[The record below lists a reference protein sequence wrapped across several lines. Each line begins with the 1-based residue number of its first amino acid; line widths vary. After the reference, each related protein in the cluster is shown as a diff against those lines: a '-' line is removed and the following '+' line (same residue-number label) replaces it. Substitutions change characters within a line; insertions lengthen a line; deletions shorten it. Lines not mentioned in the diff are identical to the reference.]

1 MRVRPAGGSQRSVQC
16 FGLAPGPGVTTTFSD
31 TLATGA
37 WWLGL
42 AVPVLDTLPQAAA
55 VSTQSVASRRYRT
68 PGRGGHEEI
77 FMHM

>member
-1 MRVRPAGGSQRSVQC
+1 
-16 FGLAPGPGVTTTFSD
+16 VTTTFSD
-31 TLATGA
+31 TLAAGG

-42 AVPVLDTLPQAAA
+42 AVPVPDTLPQAATA
-55 VSTQSVASRRYRT
+55 STQSAASRRYRT